1 MKTRIKI
8 GLLGA
13 TGRMGKTIASLCR
26 SSKKFQ
32 IIYSISKS
40 KDLRDKEIPKI
51 DVLIDFS
58 LPEGTIEY
66 LPLLVKEKIPMV
78 SGTTGF
84 KHSQFALLKQ
94 AAQKISIVYSPNMSI
109 GMNILFYL
117 SQRLAQVVPADFDFS
132 LVEIHHARK
141 KDKPSG
147 SALRILQILEQ
158 GGRKGIPVRS
168 IRTGDVVGDHE
179 LTIRGQGESLT
190 IQHQAQN
197 RSCFAEGALLAAE
210 WMVTHR
216 PRPGLYSMWN
226 VLGIFNNK
234 S

>member
-13 TGRMGKTIASLCR
+13 TGRMGRTVSSLCK

-32 IIYSISKS
+32 IIYRISKS
-40 KDLRDKEIPKI
+40 DQRAKKLPKV

-84 KHSQFALLKQ
+84 KSSQFRLLKK
-94 AAQKISIVYSPNMSI
+94 AALQIPLVHSPNMSV

-117 SQRLAQVVPADFDFS
+117 SQQLGQVVPADFDFS
-132 LVEIHHARK
+132 LVEIHHTRK
-141 KDKPSG
+141 KDRPSG

-158 GGRKGIPVRS
+158 GGRKGVPVRS

-179 LTIRGQGESLT
+179 LTIKGQGELLKV
-190 IQHQAQN
+190 QHQAQS
-197 RSCFAEGALLAAE
+197 RRCFAQGALFAAE

-216 PRPGLYSMWN
+216 PRPGLYSMWD